1 MARVHSIG
9 DVINGFEIVEE
20 KLGSGGYTMFYHAK
34 KGGRDIFLKQY
45 TSPAVSVDWFKPY
58 LEYEQQIKRCIESN
72 PIKNNTYE
80 IVDIFEWRNAI
91 YQAFEWVPNGKDLDI
106 FLTENG
112 DDVPGHCR
120 FWDKRVIFA
129 KMLMDCIKKLHA
141 SKIVHCDLKP
151 QNVVLIEDKSIRSG
165 YLFRVADLDWSIMEG
180 KTPPWIKDVGY
191 VGTPDYFS
199 PEHLKHKAPTYASDV
214 FTCGIILYEIL
225 CNESPYPS
233 DRYEELV
240 MAYKP
245 KEPVL
250 LENYPDVDNAEI
262 CQTIKRCLNPDPSKR
277 PTAEEVHKILLGFNP
292 SGAKSIRPRTEVKKD
307 ASPEPAPSPEPV
319 VTPGAV
325 KPIQILG
332 PLNSFIANI
341 KTSIGKQALKNLCGE
356 DSQYAAAVQ
365 YTLVRE
371 GDSWFIEPNTE
382 AVNETLLNGKMITEK
397 TPLKSGD
404 QIGIGREAKGI
415 VKAIVTVQ

>member
-45 TSPAVSVDWFKPY
+45 TSPAVSVSWYKSY
-58 LEYEQQIKRCIESN
+58 LDYEKQIKRCIESN
-72 PIKNNTYE
+72 PIKYNTYE
-80 IVDIFEWRNAI
+80 IVDIFEWRNSI
-91 YQAFEWVPNGKDLDI
+91 YQAFEYVPNGKDLDN

-112 DDVPGHCR
+112 SETVTNCF
-120 FWDKRVIFA
+120 FWNKRVIFA

-151 QNVVLIEDKSIRSG
+151 QNVVLIEDKSIKSG
-165 YLFRVADLDWSIMEG
+165 YLLRIADLDWSIIEG
-180 KTPPWIKDVGY
+180 KTPPWVKDMGY

-199 PEHLKHKAPTYASDV
+199 PEHLRHKTPTYASDV

-225 CNESPYPS
+225 CNDSPFPS

-240 MAYKP
+240 LKYKP

-250 LENYPDVDNAEI
+250 LGNYPDADNEDIAQI
-262 CQTIKRCLNPDPSKR
+262 LKLCLNPDPSKR
-277 PTAEEVHKILLGFNP
+277 PTAEEVHKVLLGHKGGGVRGEVKVDEPKTPVEPETPPKVEPPTP
-292 SGAKSIRPRTEVKKD
+292 SSKSIQLV
-307 ASPEPAPSPEPV
+307 
-319 VTPGAV
+319 
-325 KPIQILG
+325 G
-332 PLNSFIANI
+332 PLTTIIANI
-341 KTSIGKQALKNLCGE
+341 NTRIGKQALKNLCGD
-356 DSQYAAAVQ
+356 DSMYSADVQ
-365 YTLVRE
+365 YTIVRE
-371 GDSWFIEPNTE
+371 GDSWFIDPTSGTT
-382 AVNETLLNGKMITEK
+382 NETLLNGKKIVEK
-397 TPLKSGD
+397 TPLKPGD
-404 QIGIGREAKGI
+404 QIGIGREAKGV